1 MPRPRSARERER
13 RQQLRDRPRGWRPF
27 GDGWDAWYGLP
38 VEEIEQA
45 TGAVMRDWLHDEGFS
60 AWEDAW
66 DDAHPVVRRMIT
78 VTGTNGTR
86 ANGTQGTR
94 TETRWVPVDKTDNGV

>member
-27 GDGWDAWYGLP
+27 GDGPAWNGLP
-38 VEEIEQA
+38 VEEIEQL
-45 TGAVMRDWLHDEGFS
+45 TGAVMRGNDWFDVYEEL
-60 AWEDAW
+60 WEAS
-66 DDAHPVVRRMIT
+66 HPVVRRMVT
-78 VTGTNGTR
+78 VTGSNGTR

-94 TETRWVPVDKTDNGV
+94 TETKFVPVDKPDNGV